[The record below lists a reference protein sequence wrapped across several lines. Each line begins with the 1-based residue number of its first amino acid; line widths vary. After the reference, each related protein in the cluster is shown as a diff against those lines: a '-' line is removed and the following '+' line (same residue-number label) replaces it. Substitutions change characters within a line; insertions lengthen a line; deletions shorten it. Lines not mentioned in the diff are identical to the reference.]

1 MPRVL
6 LSLGANLGHKA
17 QSVRK
22 AMDMISRWPGVSSVR
37 TSPLYLTKPWGYKD
51 QDDFVNSAMSFD
63 SEMDPLDLLT
73 RIHAIEDG
81 FQRKRVF
88 RYGPR
93 TLDIDIIC
101 IGDLAMDTDELT
113 IPHPRM
119 AERAF
124 VLLPL
129 DAIEPDFM
137 VPGTGRN
144 VHELAKALPAS
155 ETDGVRLLDEN
166 E

>member
-6 LSLGANLGHKA
+6 LSLGANLGHKT
-17 QSVRK
+17 QSVRE
-22 AMDMISRWPGVSSVR
+22 AMALISKWPGVSDVR
-37 TSPLYLTKPWGYKD
+37 VSPLFLARPWGYKD

-63 SEMDPLDLLT
+63 SDVEPLDLLS
-73 RIHAIEDG
+73 RIHAIEDD
-81 FQRKRVF
+81 FKRKRVF

-101 IGDLAMDTDELT
+101 IGDLVMDTKELT

-129 DAIEPDFM
+129 DAIEPDFT
-137 VPGTGRN
+137 VPGIGRC

-155 ETDGVRLLDEN
+155 ETDGVRIIDEN
-166 E
+166 

>member
-17 QSVRK
+17 RSVRE
-22 AMDMISRWPGVSSVR
+22 AMALISKWPGVSGVR
-37 TSPLYLTKPWGYKD
+37 ISPLYLTKPWGYKD

-63 SEMDPLDLLT
+63 SDMEPLDLLS
-73 RIHAIEDG
+73 RIHATEDD
-81 FQRKRVF
+81 FKRKRVF

-101 IGDLAMDTDELT
+101 IGDLVMDTKELA

-119 AERAF
+119 ASRAF

-137 VPGTGRN
+137 VPGIGSS

-155 ETDGVRLLDEN
+155 ETNGVRLLDEN
-166 E
+166 K

>member
-6 LSLGANLGHKA
+6 LSLGANLGLKA

-22 AMDMISRWPGVSSVR
+22 AMDLISRWPGVSNVR
-37 TSPLYLTKPWGYKD
+37 TSPLYVTKPWGYKE
-51 QDDFVNSAMSFD
+51 QDDFVNSAMSYD
-63 SEMDPLDLLT
+63 SEMDPLELLS
-73 RIHAIEDG
+73 RIHALEDE

-101 IGDLAMDTDELT
+101 VGDLVMDTEELT

-137 VPGTGRN
+137 VPGIGRS

-155 ETDGVRLLDEN
+155 ETDGVRLLDESK
-166 E
+166 

>member
-6 LSLGANLGHKA
+6 LSLGANLGHKV

-22 AMDMISRWPGVSSVR
+22 AMELISKWPGVSSVR
-37 TSPLYLTKPWGYKD
+37 ISPLYLTKPWGYKD

-63 SEMDPLDLLT
+63 SGIEPRDLLT
-73 RIHAIEDG
+73 RIHAIEDD
-81 FQRKRVF
+81 FKRKRVF

-101 IGDLAMDTDELT
+101 IGDLVMATDELA
-113 IPHPRM
+113 IPHPKM

-137 VPGTGRN
+137 VPGTGRS

-155 ETDGVRLLDEN
+155 ETDGVRLLDESK
-166 E
+166 